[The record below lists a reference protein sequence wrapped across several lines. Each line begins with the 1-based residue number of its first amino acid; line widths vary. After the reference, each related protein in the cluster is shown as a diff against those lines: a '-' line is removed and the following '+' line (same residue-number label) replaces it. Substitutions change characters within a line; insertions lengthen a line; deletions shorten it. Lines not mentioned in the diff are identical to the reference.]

1 MTKLTQMKYRS
12 YPFLIA
18 AISVVAA
25 TGGGF
30 RSN

>member
-1 MTKLTQMKYRS
+1 MTKLKQMKYRA
-12 YPFLIA
+12 YPFLFA

-30 RSN
+30 RGH

>member
-1 MTKLTQMKYRS
+1 MTKLTQMKYRA

-18 AISVVAA
+18 VVGVVAA

-30 RSN
+30 RIN